1 MYTHN
6 FQDDKGRSKHDG
18 VIMQQIVWKFCLFS
32 NVKSI
37 YWWHCVLSRNNH
49 CTQMH
54 LKHVKSLMER
64 SVCCLVNSC
73 HGKTCLNIFVTHH
86 LCNVMDVYSGG
97 FVHSDFSHQKGFF
110 CVCVQKWLNELKLVF
125 VHCQAVL
132 YSKIKFN
139 WIYIS
144 LLKTLLDMQ
153 SLKSNSSNKNFE

>member
-1 MYTHN
+1 MFDN
-6 FQDDKGRSKHDG
+6 
-18 VIMQQIVWKFCLFS
+18 CLFS
-32 NVKSI
+32 NVKSSI
-37 YWWHCVLSRNNH
+37 YWWHCVQSRNNH
-49 CTQMH
+49 CKQMH

-97 FVHSDFSHQKGFF
+97 FVHSDFSEQKGFF
-110 CVCVQKWLNELKLVF
+110 FFCLFVCVQKWLNELKLVF

-139 WIYIS
+139 WIHFSVENAVGHDS
-144 LLKTLLDMQ
+144 L
-153 SLKSNSSNKNFE
+153 